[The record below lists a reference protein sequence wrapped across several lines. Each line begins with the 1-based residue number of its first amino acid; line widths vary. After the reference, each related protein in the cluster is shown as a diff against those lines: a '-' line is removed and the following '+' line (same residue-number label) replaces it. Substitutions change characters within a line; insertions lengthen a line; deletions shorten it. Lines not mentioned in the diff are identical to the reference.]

1 MKIHMKMKKT
11 LIALAGLGTLAG
23 SMMFAETPATN
34 SAPAAQHPVRAGRRG
49 RFGQRIANYLNL
61 TADQQ
66 AQAKQ
71 VMTAARQ
78 EAAPLRQQ
86 MKQNREALANA
97 IKAGNDAQIDQIAK
111 AQAPV
116 MAQLA
121 AIRAHA
127 FEKIYATLTPDQKT
141 KADNMRQFFMSH
153 RRQHRRQTQT
163 NG

>member
-1 MKIHMKMKKT
+1 MKKS
-11 LIALAGLGTLAG
+11 LIGLAGLGALAG
-23 SMMFAETPATN
+23 VLIVGQNTGQ
-34 SAPAAQHPVRAGRRG
+34 APAGHAPRH
-49 RFGQRIANYLNL
+49 GQFLNHMAANLNL

-71 VMTAARQ
+71 VMAGARQ

-86 MKQNREALANA
+86 MKQNREALAAA
-97 IKAGNDAQIDQIAK
+97 IKSGNDAQIDQIAK

-127 FEKIYATLTPDQKT
+127 FEKIYATLTPEQKA
-141 KADNMRQFFMSH
+141 KADTMRQQFH
-153 RRQHRRQTQT
+153 AGRR
-163 NG
+163 G